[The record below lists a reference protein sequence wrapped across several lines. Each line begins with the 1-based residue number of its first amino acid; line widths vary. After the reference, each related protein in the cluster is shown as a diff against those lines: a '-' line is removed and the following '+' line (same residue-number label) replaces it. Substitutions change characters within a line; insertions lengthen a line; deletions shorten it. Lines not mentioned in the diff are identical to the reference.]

1 LVIIC
6 KIVTFAETT
15 IENYMGCLID
25 ELKHNR
31 PMIPTEPKV
40 YAPEF
45 QTTEDDKFSSYLA
58 GIMLEI
64 PRSQKIILQGK
75 IIAMVIEELNKIN

>member
-1 LVIIC
+1 
-6 KIVTFAETT
+6 
-15 IENYMGCLID
+15 MGCLID

-31 PMIPTEPKV
+31 PIIPTKPEV
-40 YAPEF
+40 YTPELP
-45 QTTEDDKFSSYLA
+45 TIEDDKFSSYLA

-75 IIAMVIEELNKIN
+75 IIAMVIEKLNKIN